1 MISPMDYSL
10 CNQTVT
16 VYRKGAQGIIRQVL
30 TNCRYFSKAALET
43 KDTGH
48 WKRTDFLLIVPGNR
62 EILPDDRVLPGEG
75 PVFSRWAELYDAPM
89 ITSVKTYH
97 WGNEVCHREGRGL

>member
-16 VYRKGAQGIIRQVL
+16 VYRKGAQGIFRQVL
-30 TNCRYFSKAALET
+30 TGCRYFPKAKLEIEN
-43 KDTGH
+43 TGNH
-48 WKRTDFLLIVPGNR
+48 KRTDFLLIVPGDR

-75 PVFSRWAELYDAPM
+75 PVFTRWAELYDAPM
-89 ITSVKTYH
+89 IAGVKTYY
-97 WGNEVCHREGRGL
+97 WRNEVCHREGSGL